1 MGLQAYRAGGR
12 GASCPA
18 SARDGW
24 TGQSDRFGGAGLIA
38 VGRLVDRGGVTAR
51 IARALLVIAA
61 TVTLAAAAVAP
72 ALATAQPLDYM
83 ALAER
88 GVAQDASWRAGD
100 WYCEYLGCT
109 GAYPLLTTWGDVRMF
124 ESVDALEIAAPSA
137 AHRRQVD
144 RFAHASER
152 YWNPYLN
159 GYAPYPGDRYRGV
172 EAWFDDNGW
181 LGVAFAQAYRA
192 TGESRY
198 LHDAQR
204 AFSFV
209 AADGWDAVD
218 GGGMW
223 WNTEHPYH
231 AGESLAADSLLGMLL
246 YQDDHERFQLDQVR
260 KFVDWGNT
268 HDIGFHGLF
277 LSGGPHSTVIDYVES
292 PLIYAQYLLCKATG
306 AEGYCEHAAQQAR
319 SMTEIYGMEYNFAP
333 LYDSIFM
340 EWMMAYGQAV
350 GDGHWLDVAETNA
363 AQAAQ
368 HATDSRG
375 LWLDSWWGGRIRD
388 SQTLPGM
395 FRTMAGTTSLFAW
408 LSYYS

>member
-1 MGLQAYRAGGR
+1 M
-12 GASCPA
+12 
-18 SARDGW
+18 
-24 TGQSDRFGGAGLIA
+24 
-38 VGRLVDRGGVTAR
+38 LVLTAALTLVT
-51 IARALLVIAA
+51 
-61 TVTLAAAAVAP
+61 AAVAP
-72 ALATAQPLDYM
+72 QSAGARMVGPLAHAAQPLNYE
-83 ALAER
+83 ALAEQ
-88 GVAQDASWRAGD
+88 GIAQSGSWRAGD

-137 AHRRQVD
+137 AHRAQVD

-159 GYAPYPGDRYRGV
+159 GYAPYPDDRYRGA

-181 LGVAFAQAYRA
+181 LGVAFVQAYKA

-198 LHDAQR
+198 LRDAQR
-204 AFSFV
+204 AFDF
-209 AADGWDAVD
+209 AATQGWDGAA

-223 WNTEHPYH
+223 WNTDHPYH
-231 AGESLAADSLLGMLL
+231 AGEALAANSLLGMLL
-246 YQDDHERFQLDQVR
+246 YGIDHQRYQLDEVR
-260 KFVDWGNT
+260 MFIDWGNA
-268 HDIGFHGLF
+268 HDIGFHGLY
-277 LSGGPHSTVIDYVES
+277 LSGGPGSTVIDYVEA
-292 PLIYAQYLLCKATG
+292 PLIYAQYLLCRATG
-306 AEGYCEHAAQQAR
+306 QSDYCTHSEEQAR
-319 SMTEIYGMEYNFAP
+319 SMTEIYGVEYNFAP

-340 EWMMAYGQAV
+340 EWMMAYGKAV
-350 GDGHWLDVAETNA
+350 GDGHWLEVAQANA

-375 LWLDSWWGGRIRD
+375 LWLDSWWGGPIRD

-408 LSYYS
+408 LSVYS